1 MPTTWLDTVIRQTR
15 RAGDFPYP
23 HWAAVFLN
31 NPVRRFL
38 GRPWVVIEGLEISPS
53 DRVLEVGPGPGYFS
67 VELARRLDGGR
78 LHMFDLQTE
87 MLAKARRALE
97 RGGYHDGG
105 FHSGDASG
113 EMPFPDASFDVV
125 FLAAVLGEVPDKS
138 ACVRSL
144 ARVLRPGG
152 LLVFVEG
159 FPDPDRQSV
168 STLREL
174 AEPEGL
180 AFDRAT
186 GTAWRDVVQFRRVP
200 TRNDNLRC

>member
-31 NPVRRFL
+31 NPVRRLL

-78 LHMFDLQTE
+78 LDLFDLQPE

-97 RGGYHDGG
+97 RAGYHGGG

-113 EMPFPDASFDVV
+113 ELPFADASFDVV

-186 GTAWRDVVQFRRVP
+186 GTAWRDVVQFRRVS